1 MPMYSKTSNSDPSEK
16 RTTSLQGTDLLPPI
30 DFTIEYILNL
40 WEADTSQLRTTDTD
54 EPQTNLI
61 ANTKLSP
68 ITDSETTTTNRFV
81 HNANA

>member
-16 RTTSLQGTDLLPPI
+16 RTTSLQGTNLLPPI

-54 EPQTNLI
+54 EPQTNLSQYKI
-61 ANTKLSP
+61 ISDNGQWNYNHQQVCT
-68 ITDSETTTTNRFV
+68 
-81 HNANA
+81 